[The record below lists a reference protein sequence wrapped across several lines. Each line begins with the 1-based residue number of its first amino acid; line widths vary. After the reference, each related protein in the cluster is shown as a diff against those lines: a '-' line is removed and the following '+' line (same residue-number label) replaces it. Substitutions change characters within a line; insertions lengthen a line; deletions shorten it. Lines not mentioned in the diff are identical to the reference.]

1 MYIYKFAPNDFLEL
15 LTDKQKSKFTAPFEE
30 YKEKEKKAAEEK
42 KQVELAAKKNKP
54 LQGNLAL
61 NFLFKD

>member
-1 MYIYKFAPNDFLEL
+1 MELIANGEKSKYTALYEDFKEKMKKEEEER
-15 LTDKQKSKFTAPFEE
+15 KQK
-30 YKEKEKKAAEEK
+30 
-42 KQVELAAKKNKP
+42 ELANKKNKP